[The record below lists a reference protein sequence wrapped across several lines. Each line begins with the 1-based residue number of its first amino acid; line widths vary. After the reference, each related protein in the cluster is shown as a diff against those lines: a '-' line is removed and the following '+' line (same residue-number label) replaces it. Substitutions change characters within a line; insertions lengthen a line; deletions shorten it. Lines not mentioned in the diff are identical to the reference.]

1 MSYGPNPWQQKHW
14 DWRAAANFMLGGTGA
29 GLLVA
34 TAMAVPSPRPAI
46 LLALVLIAG
55 GLGAVWL
62 EIGRKLRAIHVLFNP
77 KTSWMTRESFAAV
90 VLFALGLC
98 ALVLPQAW
106 LVYACA
112 LAALAFVYCQ
122 ARILRASKGIPAWR
136 APELVPLILASALA
150 EGACA
155 ALLFETAPVA
165 LLFAELTLIARLIGW
180 YRFRAA
186 LRREHRAAALE
197 EVGRIL
203 VLLGTIVPLVLVP
216 AAYAAPQVAPLA
228 AFAVVATGW
237 WFKLTLVTRA
247 AFNQGFALPHLPVR
261 GAR

>member
-1 MSYGPNPWQQKHW
+1 
-14 DWRAAANFMLGGTGA
+14 
-29 GLLVA
+29 
-34 TAMAVPSPRPAI
+34 
-46 LLALVLIAG
+46 
-55 GLGAVWL
+55 
-62 EIGRKLRAIHVLFNP
+62 
-77 KTSWMTRESFAAV
+77 
-90 VLFALGLC
+90 
-98 ALVLPQAW
+98 LVLPHAW
-106 LVYACA
+106 LTYACA

-150 EGACA
+150 EGAGA

-180 YRFRAA
+180 YRLRAA
-186 LRREHRAAALE
+186 LRREHRAPALE
-197 EVGRIL
+197 EAGRIL
-203 VLLGTIVPLVLVP
+203 VLLGTLVPLVLVP
-216 AAYAAPQVAPLA
+216 AAYVAPQVAPLA

>member
-34 TAMAVPSPRPAI
+34 SAIGVPSPRLAI
-46 LLALVLIAG
+46 LVSLLLIAG

-62 EIGRKLRAIHVLFNP
+62 EIGRKLRAIHVFFNP
-77 KTSWMTRESFAAV
+77 RTSWMTRESFAAL

-98 ALVLPQAW
+98 ALLLPQAW

-136 APELVPLILASALA
+136 ASAVVPLILASALA
-150 EGACA
+150 EGAGA
-155 ALLFETAPVA
+155 ALLFETGPVA
-165 LLFAELTLIARLIGW
+165 LLFAELALIARLIAW

-186 LRREHRAAALE
+186 LRRELRPGALE
-197 EVGRIL
+197 DVGRIL

-216 AAYAAPQVAPLA
+216 AAYIAPEVAPLA
-228 AFAVVATGW
+228 AFALIATGW

-261 GAR
+261 GVR

>member
-1 MSYGPNPWQQKHW
+1 
-14 DWRAAANFMLGGTGA
+14 MLGGTGA

-34 TAMAVPSPRPAI
+34 TAMAVSAPRPAI
-46 LLALVLIAG
+46 LLALLLVAG

-77 KTSWMTRESFAAV
+77 RTSWMTRESFAAV
-90 VLFALGLC
+90 VLFAFGIC
-98 ALVLPQAW
+98 ALLLPLAW
-106 LVYACA
+106 LTYACGA
-112 LAALAFVYCQ
+112 AALAFVYCQ

-136 APELVPLILASALA
+136 APEVVPLILTSALA
-150 EGACA
+150 EGAGA

-186 LRREHRAAALE
+186 LRREHRAAGLE
-197 EVGRIL
+197 GAGSVL

-216 AAYAAPQVAPLA
+216 AAYVTPQIAPLA

-237 WFKLTLVTRA
+237 WFKLTLVTHA